1 MNPLK
6 CECCDQHLS
15 SEDQEVIEREKAE
28 LRLCWRCRMR
38 LPAVDREL
46 EKVLSNV

>member
-15 SEDQEVIEREKAE
+15 SEDQERIQREKAK

-38 LPAVDREL
+38 LPAVEREL
-46 EKVLSNV
+46 EKVLGK